1 MPSTHKKVIVHKV
14 GRDSLNG
21 YLSANFVVEGR
32 LEMLNTAGNV
42 VTIDLDEIKVVYF
55 VRDFGDSGIPLR
67 KTFANRPRT
76 EGLWVRLKFKDN
88 DVIEG
93 MMANDLTQARP
104 EGFIINPPDTRSNV
118 QRLFVPRSA
127 LSALI
132 VVGVIGTSGARR
144 RGLPADTRQVQLF
157 EP

>member
-21 YLSANFVVEGR
+21 YVSANFVVEGK

-42 VTIDLDEIKVVYF
+42 VAIDLDEIKVVYF
-55 VRDFGDSGIPLR
+55 VRDFSDSGIPLR

-93 MMANDLTQARP
+93 MMANDLTQTRP
-104 EGFIINPPDTRSNV
+104 EGYVVNPPDTRSNL

-127 LSALI
+127 LSSLT
-132 VVGVIGTSGARR
+132 VLGVIGSSSARR
-144 RGLPADTRQVQLF
+144 RGVPADTRQVQLF